1 MGLTSALSMALSGLN
16 ANQRG
21 LQLTA
26 TNIANADT
34 PGYTA
39 KTIDQ
44 TSLVEDGRVIG
55 LDSTRIQR
63 SLDESIQTQLRTE
76 SASGRY
82 AERIDS
88 YQSRLDE
95 LFGTPGGANGLDVLF
110 SSFTSALEGLA
121 TTPESYVTRAEV
133 ITTGQVLAGQL
144 NSLSDDVQ
152 TMRQENETFL
162 RDSVGE
168 MNAALQNIQRLNDR
182 ILANSSSSSGTADLE
197 DQRDIYVDQLAQYL
211 DVQVSKDSQGG
222 VRISTAGGA
231 SLFDGT
237 AAVLEFDSRGQ
248 VNSET
253 EYAFNSDDRSVGTIN
268 LVTTSGSKVDLLQ
281 PGLLRNGSVAA
292 ARDLRD
298 DILVEAQAQL
308 DQFAAAMASALGNRT
323 EEGTAV
329 TSGSQD
335 GFDLDLTGLQA
346 GNPISFT
353 VSNVSSGQE
362 STISFVRVDDPDSLP
377 LSDSVTGRADDTVIG
392 IDFSGGTSSVISQI
406 QSALGGSF
414 QVSDEGGNTIRILD
428 DGVVNAVEIVSLDA
442 QITSTSLTGEGVAL
456 PFFVDV
462 GGAAFSNS
470 QDGTPQLQGF
480 SSRIAVNS
488 NLIEDNSRLVVYET
502 GPDTL
507 DGDSTRPLFLF
518 DALTGTVN
526 SYASQSGIGT
536 VSAPF
541 TGTVDDLVSQIIS
554 VRGAEAEQAA
564 NSANSQSNVIDI
576 LQNRFSESTEVSIDQ
591 EMARLVELQTA
602 YAANARVMQVVQ
614 ELLDTI
620 IRI

>member
-44 TSLVEDGRVIG
+44 TSLVENGRVIG
-55 LDSTRIQR
+55 LESTRIQR
-63 SLDESIQTQLRTE
+63 SLDEAIQTQLRTE
-76 SASGRY
+76 SASSLY
-82 AERIDS
+82 ANRINS

-95 LFGTPGGANGLDVLF
+95 LFSTPGGTSGLDVLF
-110 SSFTSALEGLA
+110 SEFTSALEGLA
-121 TTPESYVTRAEV
+121 TSPESFVTRSEA
-133 ITTGQVLAGQL
+133 ITSGQVLAGQL

-152 TMRQENETFL
+152 TMRQENETYL
-162 RDSVGE
+162 RNSVDE
-168 MNAALQNIQRLNDR
+168 MNAALQNIQSLNEK
-182 ILANSSSSSGTADLE
+182 ILSNSSSSTGTADLE
-197 DQRDIYVDQLAQYL
+197 DQRDIYVDHLAQYM
-211 DVQVSKDSQGG
+211 DVNVSKDSRGG
-222 VRISTAGGA
+222 IRLSTAGGA

-237 AAVLEFDSRGQ
+237 AAALEFESRGQ
-248 VNSET
+248 VTAESE
-253 EYAFNSDDRSVGTIN
+253 YSFNSGERSVGTIN
-268 LVTTSGSKVDLLQ
+268 LVTSSGSKVDLLQ
-281 PGLLRNGSVAA
+281 PGLLRNGSIAA

-298 DILVEAQAQL
+298 DVLVEAQAQL
-308 DQFAAAMASALGNRT
+308 DQFASAMASALGTRT

-329 TSGSQD
+329 TSGTQD

-346 GNPISFT
+346 GNPISIT
-353 VSNVSSGQE
+353 VSNVSSGAQ
-362 STISFVRVDDPDSLP
+362 STLSFVRVDDPDSLP
-377 LSDSVTGRADDTVIG
+377 LSDGITGRSDDTVIG

-414 QVSDEGGNTIRILD
+414 DVSDEGGNTVRILD
-428 DGVVNAVEIVSLDA
+428 DGVVNAVEIVSFDA
-442 QITSTSLTGEGVAL
+442 QISSTSLTDEGVAL

-462 GGAAFSNS
+462 GDKAFSNS

-480 SSRIAVNS
+480 SSRISVNS
-488 NLIEDNSRLVVYET
+488 SLIEDNSRLVVYET
-502 GPDTL
+502 GPETL

-518 DALTGTVN
+518 DALTGTNN
-526 SYASQSGIGT
+526 SYASEGGIGT
-536 VSAPF
+536 ETKPF
-541 TGTVDDLVSQIIS
+541 TGTIDELVSQIIS
-554 VRGAEAEQAA
+554 VRGAEAEQASNKA
-564 NSANSQSNVIDI
+564 QSQDSVVDI
-576 LQNRFSESTEVSIDQ
+576 LKNRFAESTEVSIDE

-602 YAANARVMQVVQ
+602 YSANARVMQVVQ

-620 IRI
+620 LRL

>member
-95 LFGTPGGANGLDVLF
+95 LFGTPGGTNGLDVLF
-110 SSFTSALEGLA
+110 SNFTSALEGLA
-121 TTPESYVTRAEV
+121 TTPESYATRSEA
-133 ITTGQVLAGQL
+133 ITSGQVLAGQL

-162 RDSVGE
+162 RETVSE

-182 ILANSSSSSGTADLE
+182 ILANSSSSAGTADLE

-211 DVQVSKDSQGG
+211 DVQVSKDNRGG

-248 VNSET
+248 VTTET
-253 EYAFNSDDRSVGTIN
+253 AYDFNSDDRSVGTIN

-298 DILVEAQAQL
+298 DILVEAQGQL

-323 EEGTAV
+323 QEGTAV
-329 TSGSQD
+329 TSGTQD

-414 QVSDEGGNTIRILD
+414 QVSDEGGDTIRILD

-462 GGAAFSNS
+462 GGTSFSNS
-470 QDGTPQLQGF
+470 QDGTSQLQGF

-488 NLIEDNSRLVVYET
+488 NLIEDNSRLVIYET
-502 GPDTL
+502 SPETL
-507 DGDSTRPLFLF
+507 DGNSTRPLFLF
-518 DALTGTVN
+518 DALIGTVN
-526 SYASQSGIGT
+526 SYASESGIGT

-541 TGTVDDLVSQIIS
+541 SGTVDDLVSQIIS

-564 NSANSQSNVIDI
+564 NSASSQSSVIEI
-576 LQNRFSESTEVSIDQ
+576 LQNRFSDSTEVSIDE

-614 ELLDTI
+614 ELLETI

>member
-44 TSLVEDGRVIG
+44 RSLVEDGRVIG
-55 LDSTRIQR
+55 LESTRIQR
-63 SLDESIQTQLRTE
+63 SLDEAIQTQLRTE
-76 SASGRY
+76 SASGLY
-82 AERIDS
+82 ADRIS
-88 YQSRLDE
+88 TYQSRLDE
-95 LFGTPGGANGLDVLF
+95 LFGTPGGSNGLDVLF
-110 SSFTSALEGLA
+110 SEFTSALEGLA
-121 TTPESYVTRAEV
+121 TTPESYITRSEA
-133 ITTGQVLAGQL
+133 IITGQVLAGQL
-144 NSLSDDVQ
+144 NSLSGDVQ
-152 TMRQENETFL
+152 TMRQENESYL
-162 RDSVGE
+162 RESVDE
-168 MNAALQNIQRLNDR
+168 MNAALQNIQRLNDK
-182 ILANSSSSSGTADLE
+182 ILSSSSSPTGTADLE
-197 DQRDIYVDQLAQYL
+197 DQRDMYVDQLAQYM
-211 DVQVSKDSQGG
+211 DVRVSKDSRGG
-222 VRISTAGGA
+222 IRINTAGGA
-231 SLFDGT
+231 SLFDGR
-237 AAVLEFDSRGQ
+237 AATLEFDGRGQ
-248 VNSET
+248 MTPQSE
-253 EYAFNSDDRSVGTIN
+253 YSFNSDDRGVGTIN
-268 LVTTSGSKVDLLQ
+268 LVTSSGSRVDLLQ
-281 PGLLRNGSVAA
+281 PGLLRNGSIAA

-298 DILVEAQAQL
+298 DVLVEAQAQL
-308 DQFAAAMASALGNRT
+308 DQFASAMALALGTRT

-329 TSGSQD
+329 TSGTQD

-346 GNPISFT
+346 GNPISLT
-353 VSNVSSGQE
+353 VSNVSSGSQ
-362 STISFVRVDDPDSLP
+362 STISFVRVDDPESLP
-377 LSDSVTGRADDTVIG
+377 LSDGVTGRSDDTVIG
-392 IDFSGGTSSVISQI
+392 IDFSGGTSSVIAQI

-414 QVSDEGGNTIRILD
+414 QVSDQGGDTVRILD
-428 DGVVNAVEIVSLDA
+428 DGVVNAVEIVSFDA
-442 QITSTSLTGEGVAL
+442 QITSTSLTDEGVAL
-456 PFFVDV
+456 PFFTDV

-480 SSRIAVNS
+480 SSRISVNS

-526 SYASQSGIGT
+526 SYASESGIGT
-536 VSAPF
+536 ASAPF

-564 NSANSQSNVIDI
+564 NNARSQNSVVEI
-576 LQNRFSESTEVSIDQ
+576 LENRFAESTEVSID
-591 EMARLVELQTA
+591 EELARLVELQTA

-614 ELLDTI
+614 ELLTTI
-620 IRI
+620 LGI

>member
-44 TSLVEDGRVIG
+44 TSLVENGRVIG

-63 SLDESIQTQLRTE
+63 SLDEAIQTQLRTE
-76 SASGRY
+76 SASGLY
-82 AERIDS
+82 ADRISS

-95 LFGTPGGANGLDVLF
+95 LFGTPGGSTGLDVLF
-110 SSFTSALEGLA
+110 SEFTGALEGLA
-121 TTPESYVTRAEV
+121 TTPESYVTRSEA

-162 RDSVGE
+162 RESVDE
-168 MNAALQNIQRLNDR
+168 MNSALQNIQSLNEK
-182 ILANSSSSSGTADLE
+182 ILSSSSSSTGTADLE
-197 DQRDIYVDQLAQYL
+197 DQRDIYVDHLAQYL
-211 DVQVSKDSQGG
+211 DVNVSKDNRGG
-222 VRISTAGGA
+222 IRITTAGGA

-248 VNSET
+248 VTPET
-253 EYAFNSDDRSVGTIN
+253 EYSFNSDDRSVGTIN
-268 LVTTSGSKVDLLQ
+268 LVTSGGSKVDLLQ

-308 DQFAAAMASALGNRT
+308 DQFASAMASALGTRT

-329 TSGSQD
+329 TSGTQD

-353 VSNVSSGQE
+353 VSNVSSGQQ
-362 STISFVRVDDPDSLP
+362 STLSFVRVDDPESLP
-377 LSDSVTGRADDTVIG
+377 LSDSVTGRSDDTVIG

-414 QVSDEGGNTIRILD
+414 QVSDEGGNTVRILD
-428 DGVVNAVEIVSLDA
+428 DGVVNAVEIVSFDA
-442 QITSTSLTGEGVAL
+442 QISSTSLTDEGVAL

-462 GGAAFSNS
+462 GDTAFSNS

-480 SSRIAVNS
+480 ASRISVNS
-488 NLIEDNSRLVVYET
+488 NLIDDNSRLVVYET
-502 GPDTL
+502 SPETL

-526 SYASQSGIGT
+526 SYAGDSGIGT
-536 VSAPF
+536 ASAPF
-541 TGTVDDLVSQIIS
+541 SGTVDELVSQIIS

-564 NSANSQSNVIDI
+564 NNAKSQNSVVEI
-576 LQNRFSESTEVSIDQ
+576 LENRFAESTEVSIDE
-591 EMARLVELQTA
+591 EMARLIELQTA
-602 YAANARVMQVVQ
+602 YSANARVMQVVQ

-620 IRI
+620 LRI

>member
-39 KTIDQ
+39 KTLDQ
-44 TSLVEDGRVIG
+44 VSLVENGGVIG
-55 LDSTRIQR
+55 LESTRIQR
-63 SLDESIQTQLRTE
+63 SLDAAIQTQLRTE
-76 SASGRY
+76 SASGLY
-82 AERIDS
+82 ADRISS

-95 LFGTPGGANGLDVLF
+95 LFGTPGGTNGLDVLF
-110 SSFTSALEGLA
+110 SNFTSSLEGLA
-121 TTPESYVTRAEV
+121 TTPESFVTRSEA
-133 ITTGQVLAGQL
+133 ITSGQVLAGQL

-162 RDSVGE
+162 RESVDE
-168 MNAALQNIQRLNDR
+168 MNAALQNIQRINDK
-182 ILANSSSSSGTADLE
+182 ILSNSSSSTGTADLE
-197 DQRDIYVDQLAQYL
+197 DQRDIYVDQVAQFM
-211 DVQVSKDSQGG
+211 DVQVSYNSQGG
-222 VRISTAGGA
+222 ISLSTAGGA
-231 SLFDGT
+231 SLFDGR
-237 AAVLEFDSRGQ
+237 AAILEFDSRGQ
-248 VNSET
+248 ITPET
-253 EYAFNSDDRSVGTIN
+253 EYSSNSDERSVGTIN
-268 LVTTSGSKVDLLQ
+268 LVTTNGSKVDLLQ
-281 PGLLRNGSVAA
+281 PGLLRNGSIAA

-298 DILVEAQAQL
+298 DVLVEAQAQL
-308 DQFAAAMASALGNRT
+308 DQFASAMASALGNRT

-346 GNPISFT
+346 GNSMSFT
-353 VSNVSSGQE
+353 YANVSNGTE

-377 LSDSVTGRADDTVIG
+377 LSDGVTGRSDDTVVG
-392 IDFSGGTSSVISQI
+392 IDFSGGMSSVIDQM

-414 QVSDEGGNTIRILD
+414 NVSDEGGNTVRILD
-428 DGVVNAVEIVSLDA
+428 DGVVNAVEIVSFDA
-442 QITSTSLTGEGVAL
+442 QISSTSLTDEGVAL

-470 QDGTPQLQGF
+470 QDGRPQIQGF
-480 SSRIAVNS
+480 SSRISVNS
-488 NLIEDNSRLVVYET
+488 SLIEDNSRLVVYET
-502 GPDTL
+502 SPETL
-507 DGDSTRPLFLF
+507 DGDSTRPLFMF

-526 SYASQSGIGT
+526 SYTSESGIGT
-536 VSAPF
+536 ASAPF

-554 VRGAEAEQAA
+554 VRGAEAEQATNNA
-564 NSANSQSNVIDI
+564 QSQSSVVEI
-576 LQNRFSESTEVSIDQ
+576 LESRFAESTEVSIDE

-614 ELLDTI
+614 ELLTTI
-620 IRI
+620 LGL

>member
-44 TSLVEDGRVIG
+44 TSLVENGRVIG
-55 LDSTRIQR
+55 LESTRIQR
-63 SLDESIQTQLRTE
+63 SLDEAIQTQLRTE
-76 SASGRY
+76 SASSLY
-82 AERIDS
+82 ANRINS

-95 LFGTPGGANGLDVLF
+95 LFSTPGGTSGLDVLF
-110 SSFTSALEGLA
+110 SEFTSALEGLA
-121 TTPESYVTRAEV
+121 TSPESFVTRSEA
-133 ITTGQVLAGQL
+133 ITSGQVLAGQL

-152 TMRQENETFL
+152 TMRQENETYL
-162 RDSVGE
+162 RNSVDE
-168 MNAALQNIQRLNDR
+168 MNAALQNIQSLNEK
-182 ILANSSSSSGTADLE
+182 ILSNSSSSTGTADLE
-197 DQRDIYVDQLAQYL
+197 DQRDIYVDHLAQYM
-211 DVQVSKDSQGG
+211 DVNVSKDSRGG
-222 VRISTAGGA
+222 IRLSTAGGA

-237 AAVLEFDSRGQ
+237 AAVLEFESRGQ
-248 VNSET
+248 VTAESE
-253 EYAFNSDDRSVGTIN
+253 YSFNSGERSVGTIN
-268 LVTTSGSKVDLLQ
+268 LVTSSGSKVDLLQ
-281 PGLLRNGSVAA
+281 PGLLRNGSIAA

-298 DILVEAQAQL
+298 DVLVEAQAQL
-308 DQFAAAMASALGNRT
+308 DQFASAMASALGTRT

-329 TSGSQD
+329 TSGTQD

-346 GNPISFT
+346 GNPISIT
-353 VSNVSSGQE
+353 VSNVSSGAQ
-362 STISFVRVDDPDSLP
+362 STLSFVRVDDPDSLP
-377 LSDSVTGRADDTVIG
+377 LSDGITGRSDDTVIG

-414 QVSDEGGNTIRILD
+414 DVSDEGGNTVRILD
-428 DGVVNAVEIVSLDA
+428 DGVVNAVEIVSFDA
-442 QITSTSLTGEGVAL
+442 QISSTSLTDEGVAL

-462 GGAAFSNS
+462 GDKAFSNS

-480 SSRIAVNS
+480 SSRISVNS
-488 NLIEDNSRLVVYET
+488 SLIEDNSRLVVYET
-502 GPDTL
+502 GPETL

-518 DALTGTVN
+518 DALTGTNN
-526 SYASQSGIGT
+526 SYASEGGIGT
-536 VSAPF
+536 ETKPF
-541 TGTVDDLVSQIIS
+541 TGTIDELVSQIIS
-554 VRGAEAEQAA
+554 VRGAEAEQASNKA
-564 NSANSQSNVIDI
+564 QSQDSVVDI
-576 LQNRFSESTEVSIDQ
+576 LKNRFAESTEVSIDE

-602 YAANARVMQVVQ
+602 YSANARVMQVVQ

-620 IRI
+620 LRL

>member
-44 TSLVEDGRVIG
+44 TSLVEGGRVIG

-63 SLDESIQTQLRTE
+63 SLDEAIQTQLRTE

-95 LFGTPGGANGLDVLF
+95 LFGTPGGTNGLDVLF

-133 ITTGQVLAGQL
+133 ITSGQVLAGQL

-152 TMRQENETFL
+152 TMRQENESFL

-211 DVQVSKDSQGG
+211 DVQVSKDNQGG

-248 VNSET
+248 VTSET

-281 PGLLRNGSVAA
+281 PGLLRNGSIAA

-308 DQFAAAMASALGNRT
+308 DQFASAMASALGNRT

-329 TSGSQD
+329 TSGTQD

-362 STISFVRVDDPDSLP
+362 STISFVRVGDPNSLP
-377 LSDSVTGRADDTVIG
+377 LSDSLTGRSDDTVIG

-414 QVSDEGGNTIRILD
+414 QVSDEGGDTIRILD
-428 DGVVNAVEIVSLDA
+428 DGVVNAVEIVSFDA

-470 QDGTPQLQGF
+470 QDGTPQAQGF

-502 GPDTL
+502 SPETL
-507 DGDSTRPLFLF
+507 DGDSSRPLFLF

-526 SYASQSGIGT
+526 SYASETGIGT

-614 ELLDTI
+614 ELLETI